1 MQEKSL
7 NPGPMLMMFVVAA
20 LLFPPTTVA
29 DLGRAGTFTVNQ
41 TVHIATQYLECDG
54 APLVST
60 FAVNVPSGAGQ
71 QTATLRT
78 NLASQ
83 PGGLTFCLHFYPVPS
98 SSAACP
104 SEQVKVSGHC
114 YPSASMNVPAI
125 GTTSYDF
132 SRFTADN
139 GYSWKMAVQVAGPPG
154 DYNVTGTVQ
163 VQFPLGLV
171 APSVISVTRPIQGQ
185 IVQSGG
191 PISVMWTKRGQMA
204 DHVRIELVNNI
215 EPQIVQVL
223 VPSTA
228 NSGSAQCQ
236 APAHQQGFYRIR
248 VITVDGQ
255 VKGESGQFRIV
266 QPTPPR

>member
-1 MQEKSL
+1 MQRKPL
-7 NPGPMLMMFVVAA
+7 RPGPIVTGLVVVGLLVPAAA
-20 LLFPPTTVA
+20 LA

-41 TVHIATQYLECDG
+41 AVHIGTQYLECDG
-54 APLVST
+54 APLVTT
-60 FAVNVPSGAGQ
+60 FAVTVPSGPGQ
-71 QTATLRT
+71 QNATIKT
-78 NLASQ
+78 NLVSQ

-98 SSAACP
+98 FSPACP
-104 SEQVKVSGHC
+104 AEQVKVNGHC
-114 YPSASMNVPAI
+114 YPSGSMNVPAI

-132 SRFTADN
+132 SRFTAEN
-139 GYSWKMAVQVAGPPG
+139 GYSWKVAVQVAGPPG

-191 PISVMWTKRGQMA
+191 PIPVMWTKRGQMA
-204 DHVRIELVNNI
+204 DHVRIELVNDI

-223 VPSTA
+223 IASTP
-228 NSGSAQCQ
+228 NSGTAQCQ

-255 VKGESGQFRIV
+255 VKGESAQFRIV